1 MQGGTVSAAERLL
14 RRALRRELE
23 LISGDELAGKNLA
36 DALDD
41 AIARS
46 LAVLQA
52 AGATGDGVAAAA
64 VRVEVDP
71 SADEMI
77 S

>member
-1 MQGGTVSAAERLL
+1 M
-14 RRALRRELE
+14 RELK

-52 AGATGDGVAAAA
+52 AGAGGGVTADSM
-64 VRVEVDP
+64 RVEMDP
-71 SADEMI
+71 AVEELI

>member
-41 AIARS
+41 AMARS

-52 AGATGDGVAAAA
+52 AGDGVAAEAL
-64 VRVEVDP
+64 RVEIDP
-71 SADEMI
+71 AAEELI

>member
-1 MQGGTVSAAERLL
+1 M
-14 RRALRRELE
+14 
-23 LISGDELAGKNLA
+23 ISGDELAGKNLA

-52 AGATGDGVAAAA
+52 AGATGDGVTADAM
-64 VRVEVDP
+64 RVEVDP
-71 SADEMI
+71 AADELI

>member
-1 MQGGTVSAAERLL
+1 M
-14 RRALRRELE
+14 
-23 LISGDELAGKNLA
+23 ISGDELAGKNLA

-52 AGATGDGVAAAA
+52 AGVGNGVAVDA
-64 VRVEVDP
+64 VRVDIAP
-71 SADEMI
+71 SADDLI

>member
-14 RRALRRELE
+14 RRALKRELE

-52 AGATGDGVAAAA
+52 AGDGVAVAA
-64 VRVEVDP
+64 VRVDIAS
-71 SADEMI
+71 SAEELI

>member
-52 AGATGDGVAAAA
+52 VGAAGNGVAADAL
-64 VRVEVDP
+64 RVEIDP
-71 SADEMI
+71 AADQLL

>member
-52 AGATGDGVAAAA
+52 AGAAGNGVAADALRVDIDPAA
-64 VRVEVDP
+64 E
-71 SADEMI
+71 ELI

>member
-1 MQGGTVSAAERLL
+1 M

-23 LISGDELAGKNLA
+23 LISGDELAGKILA

-52 AGATGDGVAAAA
+52 AGAAGTGVTVDSP
-64 VRVEVDP
+64 RVEIDP
-71 SADEMI
+71 AVEELI